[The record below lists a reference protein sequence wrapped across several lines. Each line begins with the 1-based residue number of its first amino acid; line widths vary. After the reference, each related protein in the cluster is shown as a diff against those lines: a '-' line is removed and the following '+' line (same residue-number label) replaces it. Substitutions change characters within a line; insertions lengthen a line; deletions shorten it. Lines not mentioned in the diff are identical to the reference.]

1 MRSPTLTDGSAALP
15 AILNLLERLNQ
26 GFARRDVS
34 QVLDLFTPDPDIVF
48 IGSEAGETATGPT
61 QLRTLLEALFA
72 RPETYQWRWGQLHV
86 RVIGQV
92 AWLTTEATL
101 RVQGRERLELPYR
114 ITLVLQRRGNA
125 WLIIHYHGSEP
136 AAVPQPS
143 PGANTDLSQHLG
155 AAGPTRSAR

>member
-1 MRSPTLTDGSAALP
+1 MSKPTATDGSATTP

-26 GFARRDVS
+26 GFARHDVT
-34 QVLDLFTPDPDIVF
+34 QVLDLFTPDPEMVF
-48 IGSEAGETATGPT
+48 IGSEADETAAGPT

-72 RPETYQWRWGQLHV
+72 RPETYQWRWGQLHL
-86 RVIGQV
+86 RVIGQF

-114 ITLVLQRRGNA
+114 ITLVLRRRGAA
-125 WLIIHYHGSEP
+125 WRIIHYHGSEP

-143 PGANTDLSQHLG
+143 PGADTDPSQHPG
-155 AAGPTRSAR
+155 AAGRPRSAR

>member
-34 QVLDLFTPDPDIVF
+34 QVLDLFTPDPEIVF

-114 ITLVLQRRGNA
+114 ITLVLQRRGGR
-125 WLIIHYHGSEP
+125 WLVIHYHGSEP
-136 AAVPQPS
+136 VAVPQPS
-143 PGANTDLSQHLG
+143 PGVNTDLSQHLE
-155 AAGPTRSAR
+155 AVRTH